1 MDQRVSFITLG
12 VVDLARAKDFYERLG
27 WKVSPAS
34 QESIVFFDLN
44 GVVLGLF
51 GRAGLAEDA
60 GVEDAAPKL
69 SEITFSGITLAC
81 NQRSEA
87 DVDAVMQEAAAAG
100 AKILIPAEKVFWG
113 GYRGYFADP
122 DGHIWEVAHNPFAPI
137 DAEGRV
143 KSTN

>member
-12 VVDLARAKDFYERLG
+12 VADLARARAFYERLG
-27 WKVSPAS
+27 WKASPAS
-34 QESIVFFDLN
+34 QDSIVFFDLN

-51 GRAGLAEDA
+51 GRKDLADDA
-60 GVEDAAPKL
+60 GVADGAAG
-69 SEITFSGITLAC
+69 FSAVTLAC

-87 DVDAVMQEAAAAG
+87 EVDAVMKEAEAAG
-100 AKILIPAEKVFWG
+100 AKIVTPAEKVFWG
-113 GYRGYFADP
+113 GYRGYFTDP

-143 KSTN
+143 KSTG

>member
-12 VVDLARAKDFYERLG
+12 VTDLARARGFYERLG
-27 WKVSPAS
+27 WEASPAS
-34 QESIVFFDLN
+34 QDSIVFFDLN

-51 GRAGLAEDA
+51 GREALAEDA
-60 GVEDAAPKL
+60 GVKDGP
-69 SEITFSGITLAC
+69 SGFSAVTLAC

-87 DVDAVMQEAAAAG
+87 EVDAVMKEAEAAG
-100 AKILIPAEKVFWG
+100 AKILTPAEKVFWG

-122 DGHIWEVAHNPFAPI
+122 DGHLWEVAFNPFAPI

>member
-12 VVDLARAKDFYERLG
+12 VTDLARSKAFYERLG
-27 WKVSPAS
+27 WTASPAS
-34 QESIVFFDLN
+34 QDSIVFFDLN

-51 GRAGLAEDA
+51 GRKDLAEDA
-60 GVEDAAPKL
+60 GVPDGAPG
-69 SEITFSGITLAC
+69 FSAVTLAC

-87 DVDAVMQEAAAAG
+87 EVDAVMQEAKAAG
-100 AKILIPAEKVFWG
+100 AKIVTPAAKVFWG
-113 GYRGYFADP
+113 GYRGYFTDP

-143 KSTN
+143 KSTG

>member
-12 VVDLARAKDFYERLG
+12 VTDLVRAKAFYERLG
-27 WKVSPAS
+27 WEASPAS
-34 QESIVFFDLN
+34 QDSIVFFDLN

-51 GRAGLAEDA
+51 GREALAEDA
-60 GVEDAAPKL
+60 GVKDGP
-69 SEITFSGITLAC
+69 SGFSAVTLAC

-87 DVDAVMQEAAAAG
+87 EVDAVMKEAEAAG
-100 AKILIPAEKVFWG
+100 ARILTPAEKVFWG

-122 DGHIWEVAHNPFAPI
+122 DGHLWEVAFNPFAPI

>member
-12 VVDLARAKDFYERLG
+12 VEDLARSKEFYEGLG
-27 WKVSPAS
+27 WKAS
-34 QESIVFFDLN
+34 QASRESIVFFDLN

-51 GRAGLAEDA
+51 GRNALAEDA
-60 GVEDAAPKL
+60 GVHDGAPG
-69 SEITFSGITLAC
+69 FSAVTLAC

-87 DVDAVMQEAAAAG
+87 EVDAVMKEAEAAG
-100 AKILIPAEKVFWG
+100 ATILTQAEKVFWG

-122 DGHIWEVAHNPFAPI
+122 DGHLWEVAFNPFAPI

-143 KSTN
+143 KSTI